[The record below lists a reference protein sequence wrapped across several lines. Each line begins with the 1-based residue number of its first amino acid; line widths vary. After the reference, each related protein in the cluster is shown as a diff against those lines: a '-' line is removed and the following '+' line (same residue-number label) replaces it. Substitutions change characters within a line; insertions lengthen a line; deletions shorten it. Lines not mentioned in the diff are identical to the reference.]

1 MKRLFAAALAALS
14 LLSLTACASSDE
26 PEQAPE
32 APPAAEEPEVPEPEP
47 TPEELAAAEIEDLLA
62 SLTLEQKVGQL
73 FFVRCPDSG
82 AAEDVSA
89 YHLGGYVLFG
99 RDFQDAAGAWLTREQ
114 FTAAVQSYQDA
125 AAADTG
131 IPLLIGSDEEG
142 GTVTRA
148 SRNPNLFE
156 KPFSSPQKLAA
167 QATEHGS
174 IFSKDA
180 WEKSSALLA
189 LGINVNLAPV
199 ADVSTDP
206 ADFIYDRALGQDA
219 AATADYV
226 AQVVS
231 AMRESGIGSVLKH
244 FPGYGSNADTHTGI
258 ALDQRSLET
267 FRQSDFLPF
276 AAGIEAGEGT
286 TAVLVSHNI
295 MAAVDPDLPASLSP
309 AVHDLL
315 REELGF
321 TGAAMTDDLAMDAV
335 AAYSE
340 DGAVAVMALEAG
352 NDLII
357 TTDYRT
363 QIPKVLEAVE
373 NGTLSM
379 DTIDTACRRVLTW
392 KQTLGLL

>member
-174 IFSKDA
+174 IFSEDA

-226 AQVVS
+226 AQVVT

-276 AAGIEAGEGT
+276 AAGIEAGAGT

-321 TGAAMTDDLAMDAV
+321 TGVVMTDDLAMDAV
-335 AAYSE
+335 AAYSQ

-357 TTDYRT
+357 TTDYHT

-392 KQTLGLL
+392 KQALGLL

>member
-125 AAADTG
+125 ATADTG

-174 IFSKDA
+174 IFSEDA

-226 AQVVS
+226 AQVVT

-276 AAGIEAGEGT
+276 AAGIEAGAGT

-295 MAAVDPDLPASLSP
+295 MAAVDPNLPSSLSP

-321 TGAAMTDDLAMDAV
+321 TGVAMTDDLAMDAV
-335 AAYSE
+335 AAYAQ

-379 DTIDTACRRVLTW
+379 DTIDTACHRVLTW
-392 KQTLGLL
+392 KQALGLL

>member
-26 PEQAPE
+26 PEQTPE

-142 GTVTRA
+142 GTVNRA

-174 IFSKDA
+174 IFSEDA

-226 AQVVS
+226 AQVVT

-276 AAGIEAGEGT
+276 AAGIEAGEAT

-295 MAAVDPDLPASLSP
+295 MAAVDPDLPSSLSP

-321 TGAAMTDDLAMDAV
+321 TGVVMTDDLAMDAV
-335 AAYSE
+335 AAYSQ

-392 KQTLGLL
+392 KQALGLL

>member
-14 LLSLTACASSDE
+14 LLSLTACASSE
-26 PEQAPE
+26 EQAPE

-174 IFSKDA
+174 IFSEDA

-276 AAGIEAGEGT
+276 AAGIEAGAGT

-321 TGAAMTDDLAMDAV
+321 TGVAMTDDLAMDAV
-335 AAYSE
+335 AAYAQ

-363 QIPKVLEAVE
+363 QLPKVLEAVE

-392 KQTLGLL
+392 KQALGLL

>member
-14 LLSLTACASSDE
+14 LLSLTTCASSDE

-174 IFSKDA
+174 IFSEDA

-189 LGINVNLAPV
+189 LGINANLAPV

-226 AQVVS
+226 AQVVT

-258 ALDQRSLET
+258 AVDQRPLES
-267 FRQSDFLPF
+267 FRESDFLPF
-276 AAGIEAGEGT
+276 AAGIEAGAGT

-321 TGAAMTDDLAMDAV
+321 TGVAMTDDLAMDAV
-335 AAYSE
+335 AAYAQ
-340 DGAVAVMALEAG
+340 DGAVVVMALEAG

-392 KQTLGLL
+392 KQALGLL

>member
-174 IFSKDA
+174 IFSEDA

-226 AQVVS
+226 AQVVT

-276 AAGIEAGEGT
+276 AAGIEAGAGT

-321 TGAAMTDDLAMDAV
+321 TGVAMTDDLAMDAV
-335 AAYSE
+335 AAYAQ

-392 KQTLGLL
+392 KQALGLL

>member
-114 FTAAVQSYQDA
+114 FTATVQSYQDA
-125 AAADTG
+125 ALADTG

-174 IFSKDA
+174 IFSEDA

-258 ALDQRSLET
+258 ALDERSLET

-276 AAGIEAGEGT
+276 AAGIEAGAGT

-321 TGAAMTDDLAMDAV
+321 TGVAMTDDLAMDAV
-335 AAYSE
+335 AAYAQ

-392 KQTLGLL
+392 KQALGLL

>member
-174 IFSKDA
+174 IFSEDA

-206 ADFIYDRALGQDA
+206 ADFIYDRTLGQDA
-219 AATADYV
+219 QATAAYA
-226 AQVVS
+226 AQVVT

-276 AAGIEAGEGT
+276 AAGIEAGAGT

-321 TGAAMTDDLAMDAV
+321 TGVAMTDDLAMDAV
-335 AAYSE
+335 AAYAQ

-392 KQTLGLL
+392 KQALGLL

>member
-99 RDFQDAAGAWLTREQ
+99 RDFQDDTGAWLTREQ
-114 FTAAVQSYQDA
+114 FTAAVESCQDA

-174 IFSKDA
+174 IFSEDA

-226 AQVVS
+226 AQVVT

-276 AAGIEAGEGT
+276 TAGIEAGEGT

-295 MAAVDPDLPASLSP
+295 MASVDPDLPASLSP

-315 REELGF
+315 REDLGF
-321 TGAAMTDDLAMDAV
+321 TGVAMTDDLAMEAV
-335 AAYSE
+335 AAYSQ

-363 QIPKVLEAVE
+363 QIPRVLEAVE
-373 NGTLSM
+373 SGALSM

-392 KQTLGLL
+392 KQALGLL